1 MLILMRKDAS
11 EEQVRAVEQAV
22 ERMGFSARSMPGEQR
37 VAIGVVGNDRRL
49 DDTSIR
55 GLDGVHEV
63 VHVSAPYKQVSRE
76 WKPEPTVITLANGT
90 RIGGDE
96 LVVMAGPCAVES
108 REQLLTVADYVAAA
122 GATVLRGGA
131 YKPRTSPYAFQGM
144 GPSGLQLLAEA
155 RERTG
160 LAIVTEALDA
170 ESADAIAEVA
180 DIIQIGA
187 RNMQN
192 FALLR
197 HIGKLGK
204 PVMLKRGPS
213 ATIKEWLLA
222 AEYLLAEGNADVMLC
237 ERGIRSF
244 DDATRNVMDVTAI
257 PLVQSLSHLP
267 VVAHPSH
274 ATGVRALVA
283 PVAKASVAAG
293 AQAIIVETHPDPRC
307 ALSDGPQALTP
318 SDFRAMMGELAAV
331 ANALGRS
338 MAKLP

>member
-1 MLILMRKDAS
+1 MLILMRKGATD
-11 EEQVRAVEQAV
+11 EQVRAVEQAV
-22 ERMGFSARSMPGEQR
+22 ERLGFSARPMPGEQR

-76 WKPEPTVITLANGT
+76 WKPEPTIITLANGT
-90 RIGGDE
+90 RIGGND
-96 LVVMAGPCAVES
+96 LVIMAGPCAVES
-108 REQLLTVADYVAAA
+108 REQLLAVADYVAAA

-267 VVAHPSH
+267 VVADPSH

-318 SDFRAMMGELAAV
+318 DDFRAMMIELAAV
-331 ANALGRS
+331 ANALGRG

>member
-267 VVAHPSH
+267 VVADPSH